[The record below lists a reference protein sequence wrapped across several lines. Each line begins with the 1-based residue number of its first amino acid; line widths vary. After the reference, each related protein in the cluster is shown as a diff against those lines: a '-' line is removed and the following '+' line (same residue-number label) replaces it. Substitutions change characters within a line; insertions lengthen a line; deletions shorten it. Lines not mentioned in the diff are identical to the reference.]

1 MSSAKFAAITASLL
15 ARKGDATPSVVVPVT
30 PVPRPAL
37 VPRDE
42 QSIHSEPRQPEN
54 GEKLRRIVVSITQ
67 DELERLGIAAIKK
80 GTNRHDIVRAAL
92 NNYFRKLSA
101 EFPHPCA
108 CMEGGLTA
116 LARHAESNGRAD
128 HHSYPACAEDLA
140 SASGDDDDRRERVGD
155 VMAPLTSLE
164 LTKNFLNRALRDR
177 QKINARIRQAGSF
190 ATQQCHVLA
199 ISRKDVRLQV
209 VDADNIPDSFFI
221 LK

>member
-1 MSSAKFAAITASLL
+1 MNSAKFAAITASLL

-37 VPRDE
+37 VPRDD
-42 QSIHSEPRQPEN
+42 QPIHSEPRQPEN

-92 NNYFRKLSA
+92 NNYFRKLST

-128 HHSYPACAEDLA
+128 HPSYPACAEDLD
-140 SASGDDDDRRERVGD
+140 SANGDDEDRREKV
-155 VMAPLTSLE
+155 VM
-164 LTKNFLNRALRDR
+164 
-177 QKINARIRQAGSF
+177 
-190 ATQQCHVLA
+190 
-199 ISRKDVRLQV
+199 
-209 VDADNIPDSFFI
+209 
-221 LK
+221 